1 MIQIYKHLVSLEQI
15 YIAKIIN
22 QWQSKIPLLKDKN
35 RPKKSLLPKRKS
47 NSKKSQLKKAKKQN
61 LQNPNWMKMKRI
73 PTNSNSPKTKM
84 TKNFQK
90 TTTQDKAKMK
100 ALTLIKT
107 TATSN
112 LHHNHWRPKTWQSS
126 KWVSENEEVPKWITS
141 WTGKRT
147 KRKILSGKIRDKTIS
162 EISKI
167 KNKTKIINKAAP
179 EETNS
184 TVISVK
190 PNPNTLI
197 NRKKPNNLRSTKTN
211 SKKRKSNKN
220 LWEKYKLPRLKRQ
233 PQKLIPRPKN
243 NRAKRSQSL
252 KWVIVTY
259 IKSVPKNNF
268 WERPPKPNT

>member
-47 NSKKSQLKKAKKQN
+47 NSKKSPLKKAKKQN

-126 KWVSENEEVPKWITS
+126 K
-141 WTGKRT
+141 
-147 KRKILSGKIRDKTIS
+147 
-162 EISKI
+162 
-167 KNKTKIINKAAP
+167 
-179 EETNS
+179 
-184 TVISVK
+184 
-190 PNPNTLI
+190 
-197 NRKKPNNLRSTKTN
+197 
-211 SKKRKSNKN
+211 
-220 LWEKYKLPRLKRQ
+220 
-233 PQKLIPRPKN
+233 
-243 NRAKRSQSL
+243 
-252 KWVIVTY
+252 
-259 IKSVPKNNF
+259 
-268 WERPPKPNT
+268 